1 MAVKTLSE
9 LFEHDLKDIYYAEHR
24 LVDALDELAGES
36 KSREIKRAFTAH
48 KKETLGQIKR
58 LKQVFKLFGEA
69 PEAEKCPAIEGLL
82 KEKKDFTKKEK
93 PTPEILE
100 YANLTAAAKTER
112 YEITAYEALIEIA
125 QVLGMDKAVEL
136 LSANLQEEEAAL
148 ATMKTLSK
156 GYDKGSLMTEEDD
169 AESAPKGG
177 GSGASSKPPASRAS
191 ASKSASTPA
200 TSKATARK
208 SSDSKSGGSKAS
220 ASKASA
226 AKSGAKGKSSSNGG
240 RASGGSGAAQG
251 TAGGAEGMMQT
262 DPATPV

>member
-24 LVDALDELAGES
+24 LVGALEELAGES
-36 KSREIKRAFTAH
+36 KNREIKRAFTNH

-93 PTPEILE
+93 PTPAILE

-148 ATMKTLSK
+148 ATVKGLSQEYNK
-156 GYDKGSLMTEEDD
+156 APLMTEEDKTET
-169 AESAPKGG
+169 ASKGAKGG
-177 GSGASSKPPASRAS
+177 
-191 ASKSASTPA
+191 
-200 TSKATARK
+200 
-208 SSDSKSGGSKAS
+208 

-226 AKSGAKGKSSSNGG
+226 AKSERRQAKVSKAKAGKSGDSKSGGSKKGSASKSAAKGKSSANGG
-240 RASGGSGAAQG
+240 RSSGGNGKAQDQI
-251 TAGGAEGMMQT
+251 TEAEGMMQT
-262 DPATPV
+262 DPATQV

>member
-24 LVDALDELAGES
+24 LVGALEELAGES
-36 KSREIKRAFTAH
+36 KNREIKRAFTNH

-93 PTPEILE
+93 PTPGILE

-148 ATMKTLSK
+148 ATVKALSQEYNK
-156 GYDKGSLMTEEDD
+156 APLMTEEDKTET
-169 AESAPKGG
+169 ASKGAKGG
-177 GSGASSKPPASRAS
+177 ASKASAAKSESKPA
-191 ASKSASTPA
+191 ASKAVA
-200 TSKATARK
+200 GK
-208 SSDSKSGGSKAS
+208 SSDSKSGGSKKSS
-220 ASKASA
+220 ASKSA
-226 AKSGAKGKSSSNGG
+226 AKGKSSANGG
-240 RASGGSGAAQG
+240 RSSGGNGKAQDQI
-251 TAGGAEGMMQT
+251 TEAEGMMQT
-262 DPATPV
+262 DPATQV